1 MKARERS
8 PRRLRPRLLGG
19 FTRRRWENDTG
30 NQTVDPVNVV
40 HARSV
45 DDLVAAVGQA
55 REGHLTVRCVG
66 SGHSWSDVALTTGY
80 LIAPEGLTGV
90 DFADPGLLVET
101 ADAGHLVSMRSGT
114 TIREVNAWLDGHQL
128 GLIQMGGFDGQTFV
142 GAAATAT
149 HGSGVT
155 FPPLCDYIR
164 SVDLVDGT
172 GVCRRIEPAGGIT
185 DAAAFAQA
193 RPGWTLDQRDDW
205 FDAAMC
211 GMGCLGLIASLIIEV
226 RDRFELT
233 EVRTLRTWAQVKADY
248 AAGVPAGYE
257 HYEVY
262 INPYARRSVRGK
274 GALEH
279 RCIVTTRQPPGADR
293 GSSHRPI
300 IPELLGDLPWI
311 TALIMRVA
319 GAIAPNLIPFLLDTS
334 LSAIKCKGYTNVSYK
349 VFNIGSANN
358 VRAYSAEMAVPT
370 ANDTHVEAMDRVL
383 AVAQEYRERGAI
395 YHTSPISMRFV
406 AASRASLSMMEGR
419 DTMMMELIQLID
431 TDGGMEI
438 LAAHEERLA
447 DLGVRPHWGQINT
460 VSAAELVSRYPRRA
474 QWDAARQALDPD
486 GVFAGPFSKRVG
498 ITPRGARS

>member
-30 NQTVDPVNVV
+30 NQTVDPVRVM
-40 HARSV
+40 HAGGV
-45 DDLVAAVGQA
+45 DDLVAAVGEA
-55 REGHLTVRCVG
+55 RDAHLTVRCAG

-80 LIAPEGLTGV
+80 LITPEELTGV
-90 DFADPGLLVET
+90 DVADPSLLVAS
-101 ADAGHLVSMRSGT
+101 ADAGHLVCVRSGT
-114 TIREVNAWLDGHQL
+114 TIREVNAWLDGQKL

-142 GAAATAT
+142 GAAATST

-172 GVCRRIEPAGGIT
+172 GACRRIEPAGGVT
-185 DAAAFAQA
+185 DAAAFART

-205 FDAAMC
+205 FDAAIC
-211 GMGCLGLIASLIIEV
+211 GMGCLGLIASAIIEV

-233 EVRTLRTWAQVKADY
+233 EVRTLSTWTQVKADFG
-248 AAGVPAGYE
+248 AGAPGRYE

-262 INPYARRSVRGK
+262 INPYARGK

-279 RCIVTTRQPPGADR
+279 RCIVTTRQPPGTDR
-293 GSSHRPI
+293 GSGHRPI

-311 TALIMRVA
+311 TALIMRLA
-319 GAIAPNLIPFLLDTS
+319 GAIVPSLIPVLLDTS
-334 LSAIKCKGYTNVSYK
+334 LSAITSKGYTNVSYR

-370 ANDTHVEAMDRVL
+370 ANDVHIEAMDRVL
-383 AVAQEYRERGAI
+383 EVAEEYRRRGAI

-406 AASRASLSMMEGR
+406 APSRASVSMMEGR
-419 DTMMMELIQLID
+419 ETMMIELIQLVD

-438 LAAHEERLA
+438 LAAHEEALA

-460 VSAAELVSRYPRRA
+460 VSAAELVGRYPRRGE
-474 QWDAARQALDPD
+474 WDGARRALDPD
-486 GVFAGPFSKRVG
+486 GLFAGPFSKRVG
-498 ITPRGARS
+498 ITARGVRC